1 MFFRKKYEQL
11 EYPYNNLGQLTK
23 RFIPRKDRNPNTEG
37 YYDTY
42 RKAVRHN
49 DPDWAQKNLEATK
62 RYIQSDK
69 DSKADLAAMPNYH
82 KRITEANKKR
92 QTKEWIPLFP
102 VIDWLNT
109 GLHGGGWEWRE

>member
-1 MFFRKKYEQL
+1 MFFPKKYEQL

-69 DSKADLAAMPNYH
+69 DSKADLAAMPNYG
-82 KRITEANKKR
+82 KSSLKQKLARSPWV
-92 QTKEWIPLFP
+92 QTPKDLF
-102 VIDWLNT
+102 T
-109 GLHGGGWEWRE
+109 GTFAGIFRLLGI